1 MSANATIVALLC
13 VLALAA
19 VVIRVTVGPISD
31 LSGDQSLYAMAKTG
45 PVAGPAAQPVEF
57 ATSDDA
63 GQ

>member
-13 VLALAA
+13 VLVLAA
-19 VVIRVTVGPISD
+19 AAIRVAVGPISD

-45 PVAGPAAQPVEF
+45 PMPGPVAHPVEF
-57 ATSDDA
+57 ATSDA